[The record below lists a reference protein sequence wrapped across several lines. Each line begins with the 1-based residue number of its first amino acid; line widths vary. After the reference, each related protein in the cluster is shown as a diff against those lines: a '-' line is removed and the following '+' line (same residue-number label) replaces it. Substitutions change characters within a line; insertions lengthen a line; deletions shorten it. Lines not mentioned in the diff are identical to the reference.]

1 MTLVARLA
9 TDHRSTASG
18 TALWRVMETSATALA
33 CVSIG
38 GGPTRVHP
46 RLKNLN
52 LELLPNVDIV
62 ADAHRLPFRTGSLSA
77 VHCEAV
83 LEHLEYPDV
92 AVREMWRVL
101 APGGQV
107 FAATPF
113 LQAFHGYPSHYQNF
127 THVGHRRLFERA
139 GFEVLDAGVCV
150 GPTVALTDLA
160 FEYVHELGPT
170 AVVRRLLAWGLRALM
185 FPLRALD
192 RLANRHPNAHAI
204 ASTTFVHG
212 RKAAAPLLA
221 IESAENHESC
231 SADR

>member
-1 MTLVARLA
+1 M
-9 TDHRSTASG
+9 
-18 TALWRVMETSATALA
+18 
-33 CVSIG
+33 
-38 GGPTRVHP
+38 
-46 RLKNLN
+46 NLN
-52 LELLPNVDIV
+52 VEFLPNVDVI
-62 ADAHRLPFRTGSLSA
+62 ADAHRLPFRPGSVSA

-101 APGGQV
+101 EPGGQV

-127 THVGHRRLFERA
+127 TLVGHRRLFERE

-160 FEYVHELGPT
+160 FEYVRGLGPGNF
-170 AVVRRLLAWGLRALM
+170 VRRSLAWGVRLLLL
-185 FPLRALD
+185 PLRLAD
-192 RLANRHPNAHAI
+192 RIAASHPDAHRI

-212 RKAAAPLLA
+212 RKAPAPSGAAT
-221 IESAENHESC
+221 
-231 SADR
+231 